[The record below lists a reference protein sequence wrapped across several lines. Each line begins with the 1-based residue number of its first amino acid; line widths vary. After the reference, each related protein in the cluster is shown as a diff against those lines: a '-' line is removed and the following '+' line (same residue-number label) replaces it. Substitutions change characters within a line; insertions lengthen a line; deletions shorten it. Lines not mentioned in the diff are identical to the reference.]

1 MKIDKLFQSLLLTSA
16 VVFLTGNSAKGE
28 EVAGDGIIQSSTQR
42 KEGKFIYDKFAITDV
57 QSKSSESVPNS
68 QHLRELQSHTANYL
82 SPVKSD
88 RPRNIPQL
96 NEIELPA
103 TSAQMLVQTP
113 TNPPTPQGNAVII
126 TGVKANPTD
135 KGVEVILETAQGD
148 QLQVSNRSTD
158 NNFIADIIG
167 GQLRSPN
174 GDSFTFKSV
183 KPLAGITE
191 ITVTNLDA
199 NTVRVTVVGEK
210 ALPAVELFD
219 DNAGLIFTVASTTTA
234 TQPPTQP
241 EKPTSETP
249 PPQPTAD
256 SDEPIELVVT
266 ATRTEEDV
274 QNVPRS
280 VTVIT
285 REELDQQTKVNRDL
299 QTILS
304 NTVPGLGASSES
316 QQSFAQT
323 LRGRPP
329 LVLIDGVPVSSNI
342 DNDTSVANLR
352 RIDPAAIEQIEVVR
366 GPSAVYGDG
375 GTGGVI
381 NIITRR
387 PDQDRVVSQ
396 AEIGV
401 RSVGNF
407 KSGSFGNFINYGI
420 SGKQGG
426 VDFIASFTRD
436 SFGTPFDA
444 EGDRIPLFGESE
456 ANSASVNF
464 LGKLG
469 FQLGSQQRL
478 QITAN
483 YFNDAQSQDG
493 DLDLSVGETPGI
505 QKARFLDK
513 PIDFLDSTNPFNR
526 GTVVQLNYTHDNI
539 LNSKLQAQGYY
550 RQTKTAASLF
560 DNRIFTPD
568 SPLDI
573 GRSVVTSERFGGR
586 LQLDT
591 ALSTNLNLLWGAD
604 YSNEDSEGNYD
615 IFDVDDFDNSGGTRA
630 RKIGSSIR
638 IAPFTIKNLGLFSQ
652 LKWDASENLS
662 LSGGVRYENFN
673 VSVIDNWV
681 DGETGLS
688 YRGGEK
694 TLDDVVFNAGVV
706 YKATPEI
713 SLFANFAQGFS
724 LPNISRVLQR
734 PQEGFN
740 FAEDVE
746 LSAPQKVD
754 SYELGIR
761 GQWKNFQA
769 SLAGFYS
776 YSSLGTTVQFEDFGS
791 DFRILRSPQR
801 NYGIELAVDW
811 QPSKKWKLGST
822 LTWSEGER
830 EDSATGEFVAI
841 TGYEISPLKLTAY
854 LENETLPG
862 WNNRLQAL
870 YIGSRKRAFEA
881 EIDPIGID
889 SYFVMDLISSIK
901 LGDGNLSLG
910 VRNLLNNQ
918 YLNVTNQI
926 NAGYDDSYALASR
939 GRTFTLNYRWS
950 W

>member
-1 MKIDKLFQSLLLTSA
+1 MR
-16 VVFLTGNSAKGE
+16 TGNELLSCLCLGAVLSILIAHQSARAEDQQK
-28 EVAGDGIIQSSTQR
+28 VTHSS
-42 KEGKFIYDKFAITDV
+42 IV
-57 QSKSSESVPNS
+57 QSNKLA
-68 QHLRELQSHTANYL
+68 QT
-82 SPVKSD
+82 
-88 RPRNIPQL
+88 
-96 NEIELPA
+96 PA
-103 TSAQMLVQTP
+103 TGV
-113 TNPPTPQGNAVII
+113 I
-126 TGVKANPTD
+126 TGVELNLTNQELEIILQTKNAD
-135 KGVEVILETAQGD
+135 KLET
-148 QLQVSNRSTD
+148 VNRSEG
-158 NNFIADIIG
+158 NSFIADIPNA
-167 GQLRSPN
+167 QLNLPSGREFRQENPGS
-174 GDSFTFKSV
+174 
-183 KPLAGITE
+183 GISLV
-191 ITVTNLDA
+191 TVTNIDA
-199 NTVRVTVVGEK
+199 NTIRVTVTGETS
-210 ALPAVELFD
+210 LPKVELFD
-219 DNAGLIFTVASTTTA
+219 NDESLIFAVFLPDSTRTNIS
-234 TQPPTQP
+234 PTP
-241 EKPTSETP
+241 TPPTSETP
-249 PPQPTAD
+249 SEQPTAD
-256 SDEPIELVVT
+256 SDDPIELVVT
-266 ATRTEEDV
+266 ATRREEDI

-285 REELDQQTKVNRDL
+285 REQLEQQTTVNRDL
-299 QTILS
+299 TSILG
-304 NTVPGLGASSES
+304 NTVPGLGASAES

-329 LVLIDGVPVSSNI
+329 LILVDGVPISSNI

-352 RIDPAAIEQIEVVR
+352 RIDVGAIERIEVVR

-375 GTGGVI
+375 AAGGVI

-387 PDQDRVVSQ
+387 PDQDRVVSN
-396 AEIGV
+396 AEIGI

-407 KSGSFGNFINYGI
+407 KSGSFGNFVNYGI
-420 SGKQGG
+420 SGQQGG

-444 EGDRIPLFGESE
+444 EGDRIPLFGDAE
-456 ANSASVNF
+456 ANSASINV

-469 FQLGSQQRL
+469 FQLGSEQRL

-483 YFNDAQSQDG
+483 YFNDDQSNDVDY
-493 DLDLSVGETPGI
+493 DLTVGQIPGI
-505 QKARFLDK
+505 QKARALDQ
-513 PIDFLDSTNPFNR
+513 PVEFINSTNPFNR
-526 GTVVQLNYTHDNI
+526 GTVIQLDYTHNNI
-539 LNSKLQAQGYY
+539 LNSQLQAQAYY
-550 RQTKTAASLF
+550 RQTKTAATLF
-560 DNRIFTPD
+560 DNRIFDPD
-568 SPLDI
+568 SILDI

-591 ALSTNLNLLWGAD
+591 PLSSNLNLLWGAD
-604 YSNEDSEGNYD
+604 YSSEDSKGDYD
-615 IFDVDDFDNSGGTRA
+615 LFDVDEFDNSGRRIA

-638 IAPFTIKNLGLFSQ
+638 IAPFTIQNLGLFSQ
-652 LKWDASENLS
+652 VKWEASENVS
-662 LSGGVRYENFN
+662 LSGGVRYENIN

-681 DGETGLS
+681 DGQTALS

-706 YKATPEI
+706 YKATPTI

-724 LPNISRVLQR
+724 LPNISRIVQR
-734 PQEGFN
+734 PQPGFN

-761 GQWKNFQA
+761 GQWRNFQA

-791 DFRILRSPQR
+791 DFRILRAPQR

-811 QPSKKWKLGST
+811 QPSDKWKLGST

-830 EDSATGEFVAI
+830 EDSETGEFVAI

-870 YIGSRKRAFEA
+870 YIGNRDRAFDA
-881 EIDPIGID
+881 GIDPIGID
-889 SYFVMDLISSIK
+889 SYLVMDLISSLK
-901 LGDGNLSLG
+901 LGNGTLSLG

-918 YLNVTNQI
+918 YLNVVSQI
-926 NAGYDDSYALASR
+926 NGGYDDSYAVASR

>member
-1 MKIDKLFQSLLLTSA
+1 MWGRMR
-16 VVFLTGNSAKGE
+16 TGNELLSCLCLGAVLSILIAHQSARAEDQQK
-28 EVAGDGIIQSSTQR
+28 VTHSS
-42 KEGKFIYDKFAITDV
+42 IV
-57 QSKSSESVPNS
+57 QSNKLA
-68 QHLRELQSHTANYL
+68 QT
-82 SPVKSD
+82 
-88 RPRNIPQL
+88 
-96 NEIELPA
+96 PA
-103 TSAQMLVQTP
+103 TGV
-113 TNPPTPQGNAVII
+113 I
-126 TGVKANPTD
+126 TGVELNLTNQELEIILQTKNAD
-135 KGVEVILETAQGD
+135 KLET
-148 QLQVSNRSTD
+148 VNRSEG
-158 NNFIADIIG
+158 NSFIADIPNA
-167 GQLRSPN
+167 QLNLPSGREFRQENPGS
-174 GDSFTFKSV
+174 
-183 KPLAGITE
+183 GISLV
-191 ITVTNLDA
+191 TVTNIDA
-199 NTVRVTVVGEK
+199 NTIRVTVTGETS
-210 ALPAVELFD
+210 LPKVELFD
-219 DNAGLIFTVASTTTA
+219 NDESLIFAVFLPDSTRTNIS
-234 TQPPTQP
+234 PTP
-241 EKPTSETP
+241 TPPTSETP
-249 PPQPTAD
+249 SEQPTAD
-256 SDEPIELVVT
+256 SDDPIELVVT
-266 ATRTEEDV
+266 ATRREEDI

-285 REELDQQTKVNRDL
+285 REQLEQQTTVNRDL
-299 QTILS
+299 TSILG
-304 NTVPGLGASSES
+304 NTVPGLGASAES

-329 LVLIDGVPVSSNI
+329 LILVDGVPISSNI

-352 RIDPAAIEQIEVVR
+352 RIDVGAIERIEVVR

-375 GTGGVI
+375 AAGGVI

-387 PDQDRVVSQ
+387 PDQDRVVSN
-396 AEIGV
+396 AEIGI

-407 KSGSFGNFINYGI
+407 KSGSFGNFVNYGI
-420 SGKQGG
+420 SGQQGG

-444 EGDRIPLFGESE
+444 EGDRIPLFGDAE
-456 ANSASVNF
+456 ANSASINV

-469 FQLGSQQRL
+469 FQLGSEQRL

-483 YFNDAQSQDG
+483 YFNDDQSNDVDY
-493 DLDLSVGETPGI
+493 DLTVGQIPGI
-505 QKARFLDK
+505 QKARALDQ
-513 PIDFLDSTNPFNR
+513 PVEFINSTNPFNR
-526 GTVVQLNYTHDNI
+526 GTVIQLDYTHNNI
-539 LNSKLQAQGYY
+539 LNSQLQAQAYY
-550 RQTKTAASLF
+550 RQTKTAATLF
-560 DNRIFTPD
+560 DNRIFDPD
-568 SPLDI
+568 SILDI

-591 ALSTNLNLLWGAD
+591 PLSSNLNLLWGAD
-604 YSNEDSEGNYD
+604 YSSEDSKGDYD
-615 IFDVDDFDNSGGTRA
+615 LFDVDEFDNSGRRIA

-638 IAPFTIKNLGLFSQ
+638 IAPFTIQNLGLFSQ
-652 LKWDASENLS
+652 VKWEASENVS
-662 LSGGVRYENFN
+662 LSGGVRYENIN

-681 DGETGLS
+681 DGQTALS

-706 YKATPEI
+706 YKATPTI

-724 LPNISRVLQR
+724 LPNISRIVQR
-734 PQEGFN
+734 PQPGFN

-761 GQWKNFQA
+761 GQWRNFQA

-791 DFRILRSPQR
+791 DFRILRAPQR

-811 QPSKKWKLGST
+811 QPSDKWKLGST

-830 EDSATGEFVAI
+830 EDSETGEFVAI

-870 YIGSRKRAFEA
+870 YIGNRDRAFDA
-881 EIDPIGID
+881 GIDPIGID
-889 SYFVMDLISSIK
+889 SYLVMDLISSLK
-901 LGDGNLSLG
+901 LGNGTLSLG

-918 YLNVTNQI
+918 YLNVVSQI
-926 NAGYDDSYALASR
+926 NGGYDDSYAVASR

>member
-1 MKIDKLFQSLLLTSA
+1 MLNKLQ
-16 VVFLTGNSAKGE
+16 
-28 EVAGDGIIQSSTQR
+28 
-42 KEGKFIYDKFAITDV
+42 
-57 QSKSSESVPNS
+57 
-68 QHLRELQSHTANYL
+68 YL
-82 SPVKSD
+82 SWMLSVLSVCFTVSANAESRQSNLKIQENSVSKISQLKEF
-88 RPRNIPQL
+88 PRNPTTVKEWLSQS
-96 NEIELPA
+96 PA
-103 TSAQMLVQTP
+103 SSPNLV
-113 TNPPTPQGNAVII
+113 
-126 TGVKANPTD
+126 TGVRINPTQ
-135 KGVEVILETAQGD
+135 GGIEVILDTKEAEKLQPTSRNEGNSVIIDIPNAQLRLENKNIFRQEQAIAGISLVEVTNTQSNSIRLTITGETA
-148 QLQVSNRSTD
+148 
-158 NNFIADIIG
+158 
-167 GQLRSPN
+167 
-174 GDSFTFKSV
+174 
-183 KPLAGITE
+183 
-191 ITVTNLDA
+191 
-199 NTVRVTVVGEK
+199 
-210 ALPAVELFD
+210 LPKVELFD
-219 DNAGLIFTVASTTTA
+219 GDEGLIFGVTPATTA

-241 EKPTSETP
+241 EPEKPTSENQP
-249 PPQPTAD
+249 EQPTADKTPD

-266 ATRTEEDV
+266 ATRSEEDI

-285 REELDQQTKVNRDL
+285 REQIEEQTKVNRDL
-299 QTILS
+299 TSILGNTI
-304 NTVPGLGASSES
+304 PGLGASAEG

-352 RIDPAAIEQIEVVR
+352 RIDVSAIERIEVVR
-366 GPSAVYGDG
+366 GPSAAYGDG
-375 GTGGVI
+375 AAGGVI
-381 NIITRR
+381 NIITRK
-387 PDQDRVVSQ
+387 PGEDKVVSE

-426 VDFIASFTRD
+426 VDFIASITRD

-444 EGDRIPLFGESE
+444 EGDRIPLFGDAEAESSSI
-456 ANSASVNF
+456 NL

-469 FQLGSQQRL
+469 FALGSQQRL

-483 YFNDAQSQDG
+483 YFNDDQNQFG
-493 DLDLSVGETPGI
+493 DYDLTVGEIPGI
-505 QKARFLDK
+505 QKARLLDK
-513 PIDFLDSTNPFNR
+513 PVEFVNSSDPFNR
-526 GTVVQLNYTHDNI
+526 GTLIQLDYTHNDI

-550 RQTKTAASLF
+550 RQTKTAATLF
-560 DNRIFTPD
+560 DNRIFDPD
-568 SPLDI
+568 SILDI

-591 ALSTNLNLLWGAD
+591 ALSSNLNLLWGAD
-604 YSNEDSEGNYD
+604 YSSEDSEGNYD
-615 IFDVDDFDNSGGTRA
+615 LFDVDEFDASGGTRA
-630 RKIGSSIR
+630 RRIGSSIR

-652 LKWDASENLS
+652 LKWDASENIS
-662 LSGGVRYENFN
+662 LSGGVRYENIN

-681 DGETGLS
+681 DGQTALS

-724 LPNISRVLQR
+724 LPNISRIVQR

-776 YSSLGTTVQFEDFGS
+776 YSSLGTTIRFEDFGS
-791 DFRILRSPQR
+791 DFRIIRAPQR
-801 NYGIELAVDW
+801 NYGIELALDW
-811 QPSKKWKLGST
+811 QPSDKWKLGST

-830 EDSATGEFVAI
+830 EDSETGEFIAI
-841 TGYEISPLKLTAY
+841 TGYEVSPLKLTAY

-870 YIGSRKRAFEA
+870 YIGNRDRAFDA
-881 EIDPIGID
+881 GVDPIGID
-889 SYFVMDLISSIK
+889 SYFVMDLISSLKI
-901 LGDGNLSLG
+901 GDGTLSLG

-918 YLNVTNQI
+918 YLNVANQL
-926 NAGYDDSYALASR
+926 NSGYDDSYAIASR